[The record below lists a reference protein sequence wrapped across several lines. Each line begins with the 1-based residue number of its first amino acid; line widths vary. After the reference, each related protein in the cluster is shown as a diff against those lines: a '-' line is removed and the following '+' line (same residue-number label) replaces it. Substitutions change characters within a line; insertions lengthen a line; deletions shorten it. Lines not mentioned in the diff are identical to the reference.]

1 MRITT
6 SAARFEAELHKWL
19 SAQIDDL
26 SAQILA
32 GVPVDVYKER
42 CAELR
47 SYTRL
52 MAELPEITKKAKD

>member
-1 MRITT
+1 MKVIA
-6 SAARFEAELHKWL
+6 SAARFEAELQKWL
-19 SAQIDDL
+19 SARADEL

-42 CAELR
+42 VAELR

-52 MAELPEITKKAKD
+52 MAELPEITRKAKE